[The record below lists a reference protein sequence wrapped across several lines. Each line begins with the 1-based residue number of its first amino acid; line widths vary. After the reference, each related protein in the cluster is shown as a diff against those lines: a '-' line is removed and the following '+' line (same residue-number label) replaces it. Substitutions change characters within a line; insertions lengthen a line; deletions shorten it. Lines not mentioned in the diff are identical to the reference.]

1 MGEIVSRVTPLK
13 NYRNIGIMAHIDAGK
28 TTTTERIL
36 YYTGIS
42 HKMGEVHDG
51 SATMD
56 WMEQEQE
63 RGITITSAATTCF
76 WSGTSNQY
84 NRHRINLIDTP
95 GHVDFTIE
103 VERSLRIL
111 DGAVAVFC
119 AVGGV
124 EPQSETVWKQADK
137 FDVPRIAFVNKMDRT
152 GANFFRVIDQ
162 IKDKLG
168 AKPLPLQIP
177 IGNERSFDGV
187 VDLIGMKALY
197 WDDAS
202 LGVKITSGEIP
213 IELREQSL
221 RLRSE
226 LEGIAA
232 EASDELTEK
241 YLEKGCLTS
250 EEIKIGLRI
259 LTLGNNLVP
268 VICGSAFKNK
278 GVQAIL
284 DGVIDY
290 LPAPIDI
297 PNINFSDCEGNNII
311 TKDDTAPFAAL
322 VFKISIDPFVGT
334 LSFLRVYRGKMKC
347 GDIVVNA
354 LSNKKEKV
362 NRLLQMHA
370 NSRVDINEVSAGDIV
385 AAVGLKHVQT
395 GVTLCD
401 PEEVITL
408 ETIRAPQPVI
418 SVAIEPSTVGDQAKM
433 AEALKKLSLEDPSLQ
448 VSEDKE
454 STQTLVS
461 GMGELHLDITIDRMR
476 REFGVDANIGSPQVS
491 YRETISAE
499 AINVEEEFDR
509 LIGDKRHYGSVV
521 VNVVPLARGQ
531 GFKFDANISEQII
544 PSKFLPIIKSGIEE
558 ALKDGVL
565 AGFELVDISVILSGG
580 NFHEVDSSEMAFKVA
595 ASMAFKKAVSQASP
609 CLLEPVMEVEI
620 NTPIEYQGVLSSDL
634 NKRRGVLK
642 GTGDSAAGLSMS
654 CDVPLAEMFGYATE
668 IRSLTKGRGTF
679 SMEFSHYENAPSNV
693 LDKFG
698 LGIKSAI

>member
-1 MGEIVSRVTPLK
+1 M
-13 NYRNIGIMAHIDAGK
+13 MAP
-28 TTTTERIL
+28 
-36 YYTGIS
+36 
-42 HKMGEVHDG
+42 
-51 SATMD
+51 ATMD

-202 LGVKITSGEIP
+202 LGVKITSGDIP
-213 IELREQSL
+213 IELKEQSL
-221 RLRSE
+221 KLRSE

-297 PNINFSDCEGNNII
+297 PNINFSDCEGNNFI

-499 AINVEEEFDR
+499 AVNVEEEFDR

-693 LDKFG
+693 LNKFG

>member
-1 MGEIVSRVTPLK
+1 MGEAVSRVTPLK
-13 NYRNIGIMAHIDAGK
+13 NCRNIGIMAHIDAGK

-36 YYTGIS
+36 FYTGIS

-51 SATMD
+51 AATMD

-76 WSGTSNQY
+76 WAGISNQY
-84 NRHRINLIDTP
+84 ERHRINIIDTP

-152 GANFFRVIDQ
+152 GANFYRVIDQ

-168 AKPLPLQIP
+168 GKPLPIQIP
-177 IGNERSFDGV
+177 IGNEASFDGV

-197 WDDAS
+197 WDEPS
-202 LGVKITSGEIP
+202 LGVKITSREIP
-213 IELREQSL
+213 AELKEQSL
-221 RLRSE
+221 KLRSE

-232 EASDELTEK
+232 EASDELTER
-241 YLEKGCLTS
+241 YLEEGCLSS
-250 EEIKIGLRI
+250 EEIKSGLRI
-259 LTLGNNLVP
+259 LTLANDLVP

-284 DGVIDY
+284 DGVVDY
-290 LPAPIDI
+290 LPAPGDI
-297 PNINFSDCEGNNII
+297 PNVTFSDSGESNTI
-311 TKDDTAPFAAL
+311 TQDDGGPFAAL
-322 VFKISIDPFVGT
+322 VFKILVDPFVGT
-334 LSFLRVYRGKMKC
+334 LSFLRVYRGKIRR
-347 GDIVVNA
+347 GDLVVNA

-362 NRLLQMHA
+362 NRILQMHA
-370 NSRVDINEVSAGDIV
+370 NSRVDIKEVSAGDIV

-395 GVTLCD
+395 GTTLCN
-401 PEEVITL
+401 PKEIIAL
-408 ETIRAPQPVI
+408 ETIRAPKPVI
-418 SVAIEPSTVGDQAKM
+418 SVAIEPATIGDQAKM
-433 AEALKKLSLEDPSLQ
+433 GDALKKLALEDPSLQ
-448 VSEDKE
+448 ISEDKD

-461 GMGELHLDITIDRMR
+461 GMGELHLDITIDRMK

-491 YRETISAE
+491 YRETVSTE
-499 AINVEEEFDR
+499 AISIEEEFNR
-509 LIGDKRHYGSVV
+509 LIGDKRHYGSVTV
-521 VNVVPLARGQ
+521 DVAPLARGQ
-531 GFKFDANISEQII
+531 GFKFDTDIGEETI
-544 PSKFLPIIKSGIEE
+544 PNKFLPTIKIGIEE
-558 ALKDGVL
+558 ALRDGVL
-565 AGFELVDISVILSGG
+565 AGFELVDISVVVTGG
-580 NFHEVDSSEMAFKVA
+580 SFHEVDSTEMAFKVA
-595 ASMAFKKAVSQASP
+595 ASMAFKKAVSQAKP

-634 NKRRGVLK
+634 NKRRGILK
-642 GTGDSAAGLSMS
+642 GTGESVAGLLIR

-679 SMEFSHYENAPSNV
+679 SMEFSHYENAPINV
-693 LDKFG
+693 LEKFG
-698 LGIKSAI
+698 FRTKSAI

>member
-51 SATMD
+51 AATMD

-76 WSGTSNQY
+76 WSGISNQY
-84 NRHRINLIDTP
+84 DKHRINIIDTP

-152 GANFFRVIDQ
+152 GANFFRVIEQ

-168 AKPLPLQIP
+168 GKPLPLQIP
-177 IGNERSFDGV
+177 IGNEHSFDGV

-213 IELREQSL
+213 LELKEQSL

-241 YLEKGCLTS
+241 YLEEGCLTS
-250 EEIKIGLRI
+250 EEIKLGLRI

-284 DGVIDY
+284 DGVVDY
-290 LPAPIDI
+290 LPAPNDI
-297 PNINFSDCEGNNII
+297 SNLNFSNSKKNNFI
-311 TKDDTAPFAAL
+311 TKDNTAPFAAL

-334 LSFLRVYRGKMKC
+334 LSFLRVYRGQMKC
-347 GDIVVNA
+347 GDTVINA
-354 LSNKKEKV
+354 LNNKKEKV

-395 GVTLCD
+395 GITLCD
-401 PEEVITL
+401 PKQVITL

-418 SVAIEPSTVGDQAKM
+418 SVAIEPSTIGDQAKM
-433 AEALKKLSLEDPSLQ
+433 ADALRKLSLEDPSLQ

-491 YRETISAE
+491 YRETISAV
-499 AINVEEEFDR
+499 ALNVGEEFDR
-509 LIGDKRHYGSVV
+509 LIGDKRHYGSVTI
-521 VNVVPLARGQ
+521 NIVPLARGQ
-531 GFKFDANISEQII
+531 GFKFDSDISEEII
-544 PSKFLPIIKSGIEE
+544 PSRFLPIIKSGIEE

-565 AGFELVDISVILSGG
+565 AGFELVDISVVLSGG
-580 NFHEVDSSEMAFKVA
+580 SFHEVDSSEMAFKVA

-620 NTPIEYQGVLSSDL
+620 STPIEYQGVLSSDL

-642 GTGDSAAGLSMS
+642 GTGESVAGLSIL

-693 LDKFG
+693 LEKFG

>member
-213 IELREQSL
+213 IELKEQSL

-297 PNINFSDCEGNNII
+297 PNINFSDCEGNNFI

-499 AINVEEEFDR
+499 AVNVEEEFDR

>member
-1 MGEIVSRVTPLK
+1 MSRVTPIK

-51 SATMD
+51 AATMD

-76 WSGTSNQY
+76 WAGTRDQY
-84 NRHRINLIDTP
+84 DKHRINIIDTP

-168 AKPLPLQIP
+168 GKPLPLQIP

-197 WDDAS
+197 WDEAS

-213 IELREQSL
+213 ADLKEQSL
-221 RLRSE
+221 KLRSE

-232 EASDELTEK
+232 EASDELTER
-241 YLEKGCLTS
+241 YLEEGCLTS
-250 EEIKIGLRI
+250 EEIKTGLRI
-259 LTLGNNLVP
+259 LTLGNHLVP

-284 DGVIDY
+284 DGVVDY
-290 LPAPIDI
+290 LPAPGDI
-297 PNINFSDCEGNNII
+297 PNVTFPDRGNNDTIAQ
-311 TKDDTAPFAAL
+311 DDDAPFAAL
-322 VFKISIDPFVGT
+322 VFKILIDPFVGT
-334 LSFLRVYRGKMKC
+334 LSFLRVYRGKIKC
-347 GDIVVNA
+347 GDLVINA
-354 LSNKKEKV
+354 LSNKKEKI
-362 NRLLQMHA
+362 NRILQMHA
-370 NSRVDINEVSAGDIV
+370 NSRIDVKEVCAGDIV

-395 GVTLCD
+395 GTTLCD
-401 PEEVITL
+401 PKEIIAL

-418 SVAIEPSTVGDQAKM
+418 SVAIEPATVGDQAKM
-433 AEALKKLSLEDPSLQ
+433 ADALKKLALEDPSLHI
-448 VSEDKE
+448 SEDKE

-461 GMGELHLDITIDRMR
+461 GMGELHLDITIDRMK

-491 YRETISAE
+491 YRETISTE
-499 AINVEEEFDR
+499 AVSVEEEFNR
-509 LIGDKRHYGSVV
+509 LIGDKRHYGSVTIDIA
-521 VNVVPLARGQ
+521 PLARGQ
-531 GFKFDANISEQII
+531 GFKFDTDIREETI
-544 PSKFLPIIKSGIEE
+544 PNKFLPTIKSGVEE
-558 ALKDGVL
+558 ALRDGVL
-565 AGFELVDISVILSGG
+565 AGFELVDISVVVTGG
-580 NFHEVDSSEMAFKVA
+580 DFHEVDSTEMAFKVA
-595 ASMAFKKAVSQASP
+595 ASMAFKKAVSLAKP
-609 CLLEPVMEVEI
+609 RLLEPVMEVEI
-620 NTPIEYQGVLSSDL
+620 NTPIEYQGALSSDL
-634 NKRRGVLK
+634 NKRRGILK
-642 GTGDSAAGLSMS
+642 GTGESVAGLSIR

-679 SMEFSHYENAPSNV
+679 SMEFSHYENAPTNV
-693 LDKFG
+693 LEKFG
-698 LGIKSAI
+698 LGIKNAI

>member
-1 MGEIVSRVTPLK
+1 MGEAVSRVTPLK
-13 NYRNIGIMAHIDAGK
+13 NCRNIGIMAHIDAGK

-36 YYTGIS
+36 FYTGIS

-51 SATMD
+51 AATMD

-76 WSGTSNQY
+76 WAGISNQY
-84 NRHRINLIDTP
+84 ERHRINIIDTP

-152 GANFFRVIDQ
+152 GANFYRVIDQ

-168 AKPLPLQIP
+168 GKPLPIQIP
-177 IGNERSFDGV
+177 IGNEASFDGV

-197 WDDAS
+197 WDEPS
-202 LGVKITSGEIP
+202 LGVKITSREIP
-213 IELREQSL
+213 AELKEQSL
-221 RLRSE
+221 KLRSE

-232 EASDELTEK
+232 EASDELTER
-241 YLEKGCLTS
+241 YLEEGCLSS
-250 EEIKIGLRI
+250 EEIKSGLRI
-259 LTLGNNLVP
+259 LTLANDLVP

-284 DGVIDY
+284 DGVVDY
-290 LPAPIDI
+290 LPAPGDI
-297 PNINFSDCEGNNII
+297 PNVTFSDSGESNTI
-311 TKDDTAPFAAL
+311 TQDDGGPFAAL
-322 VFKISIDPFVGT
+322 VFKILVDPFVGT
-334 LSFLRVYRGKMKC
+334 LSFLRVYRGKIRR
-347 GDIVVNA
+347 GDLVVNA

-362 NRLLQMHA
+362 NRILQMHA
-370 NSRVDINEVSAGDIV
+370 NSRVDIKEVSAGDIV

-395 GVTLCD
+395 GTTLCD
-401 PEEVITL
+401 PKEIIAL
-408 ETIRAPQPVI
+408 ETIRAPKPVI
-418 SVAIEPSTVGDQAKM
+418 SVAIEPATIGDQAKM
-433 AEALKKLSLEDPSLQ
+433 GDALKKLALEDPSLQ
-448 VSEDKE
+448 ISEDKD

-461 GMGELHLDITIDRMR
+461 GMGELHLDITIDRMK

-491 YRETISAE
+491 YRETVSTE
-499 AINVEEEFDR
+499 AISIKEEFNR
-509 LIGDKRHYGSVV
+509 LIGDKRHYGSVTV
-521 VNVVPLARGQ
+521 DVAPLARGQ
-531 GFKFDANISEQII
+531 GFKFDTDIGEETI
-544 PSKFLPIIKSGIEE
+544 PNKFLPTIKIGIEE
-558 ALKDGVL
+558 ALRDGVL
-565 AGFELVDISVILSGG
+565 AGFELVDISVVVTGG
-580 NFHEVDSSEMAFKVA
+580 SFHEVDSTEMAFKVA
-595 ASMAFKKAVSQASP
+595 ASMAFKKAVSQAKP

-634 NKRRGVLK
+634 NKRRGILK
-642 GTGDSAAGLSMS
+642 GTGESVAGLLIR

-679 SMEFSHYENAPSNV
+679 SMEFSHYENAPINV
-693 LDKFG
+693 LEKFG
-698 LGIKSAI
+698 FRTKSAI

>member
-1 MGEIVSRVTPLK
+1 MSRVTPLK

-213 IELREQSL
+213 IELKEQSL

-297 PNINFSDCEGNNII
+297 PNINFSDCEGNNFI

-499 AINVEEEFDR
+499 AVNVEEEFDR

>member
-213 IELREQSL
+213 IELKEQSL

-334 LSFLRVYRGKMKC
+334 LSFLSVYRGKMKC

-499 AINVEEEFDR
+499 AVNVEEEFDR

-521 VNVVPLARGQ
+521 VDVVPLARGQ

>member
-1 MGEIVSRVTPLK
+1 MGEAVSRVTPLK
-13 NYRNIGIMAHIDAGK
+13 NCRNIGIMAHIDAGK

-36 YYTGIS
+36 FYTGIS

-51 SATMD
+51 AATMD

-76 WSGTSNQY
+76 WAGISNQY
-84 NRHRINLIDTP
+84 ERHRINIIDTP

-152 GANFFRVIDQ
+152 GANFYRVIDQ

-168 AKPLPLQIP
+168 GKPLPIQIP
-177 IGNERSFDGV
+177 IGNEASFDGV

-197 WDDAS
+197 WDEPS
-202 LGVKITSGEIP
+202 LGVKITSREIP
-213 IELREQSL
+213 AELKEQSL
-221 RLRSE
+221 KLRSE

-232 EASDELTEK
+232 EASDELTER
-241 YLEKGCLTS
+241 YLEEGCLSS
-250 EEIKIGLRI
+250 EEIKSGLRI
-259 LTLGNNLVP
+259 LTLANDLVP

-284 DGVIDY
+284 DGVVDY
-290 LPAPIDI
+290 LPAPGDI
-297 PNINFSDCEGNNII
+297 PNVTFSDSGESNTI
-311 TKDDTAPFAAL
+311 TQDDGGPFAAL
-322 VFKISIDPFVGT
+322 VFKILVDPFVGT
-334 LSFLRVYRGKMKC
+334 LSFLRVYRGKIRR
-347 GDIVVNA
+347 GDLVVNA

-362 NRLLQMHA
+362 NRILQMHA
-370 NSRVDINEVSAGDIV
+370 NSRVDIKEVSAGDIV

-395 GVTLCD
+395 GTTLCD
-401 PEEVITL
+401 PKEIIAL
-408 ETIRAPQPVI
+408 ETIRAPKPVI
-418 SVAIEPSTVGDQAKM
+418 SVAIEPATIGDQAKM
-433 AEALKKLSLEDPSLQ
+433 GDALKKLALEDPSLQ
-448 VSEDKE
+448 ISEDKD

-461 GMGELHLDITIDRMR
+461 GMGELHLDITIDRMK

-491 YRETISAE
+491 YRETVSTE
-499 AINVEEEFDR
+499 AISIEEEFNR
-509 LIGDKRHYGSVV
+509 LIGDKRHYGSVTV
-521 VNVVPLARGQ
+521 DVAPLARGQ
-531 GFKFDANISEQII
+531 GFKFDTDIGEETI
-544 PSKFLPIIKSGIEE
+544 PNKFLPTIKIGIEE
-558 ALKDGVL
+558 ALRDGVL
-565 AGFELVDISVILSGG
+565 AGFELVDISVVVTGG
-580 NFHEVDSSEMAFKVA
+580 SFHEVDSTEMAFKVA
-595 ASMAFKKAVSQASP
+595 ASMAFKKAVSQAKP

-634 NKRRGVLK
+634 NKRRGILK
-642 GTGDSAAGLSMS
+642 GTGESVAGLLIR

-679 SMEFSHYENAPSNV
+679 SMEFSHYENAPINV
-693 LDKFG
+693 LEKFG
-698 LGIKSAI
+698 FRTKSAI

>member
-213 IELREQSL
+213 IELKEQSL

-297 PNINFSDCEGNNII
+297 PNINFSDCEGNNFI

>member
-51 SATMD
+51 AATMD

-84 NRHRINLIDTP
+84 DKHRINIIDTP

-168 AKPLPLQIP
+168 GKPLPLQIP
-177 IGNERSFDGV
+177 IGNEHSFDGV

-213 IELREQSL
+213 LELKEQSL
-221 RLRSE
+221 KLRSE

-284 DGVIDY
+284 DGVVDY
-290 LPAPIDI
+290 LPAPIDL
-297 PNINFSDCEGNNII
+297 PNINFPDSEGNNFI
-311 TKDDTAPFAAL
+311 TKDETASFAAL

-334 LSFLRVYRGKMKC
+334 LTFLRVYRGKIKC

-354 LSNKKEKV
+354 SSNKKEKV

-370 NSRVDINEVSAGDIV
+370 NSRVDIKEVSAGDIV
-385 AAVGLKHVQT
+385 AAVGLKHVRT
-395 GVTLCD
+395 AVTLCD
-401 PEEVITL
+401 PKEVITL

-433 AEALKKLSLEDPSLQ
+433 ADALKKLSLEDPSLQ

-476 REFGVDANIGSPQVS
+476 REFGVDANIGNPQVT

-499 AINVEEEFDR
+499 AVNVEEEFDR
-509 LIGDKRHYGSVV
+509 LIGDKRHYGSVT

-531 GFKFDANISEQII
+531 GFKFDANVSEQII
-544 PSKFLPIIKSGIEE
+544 PSKFIPIIKSGIQE
-558 ALKDGVL
+558 ALKDGVM

-580 NFHEVDSSEMAFKVA
+580 NFHEVDSTEMAFKVA

-620 NTPIEYQGVLSSDL
+620 NTPIEYQGVLTSDL

-642 GTGDSAAGLSMS
+642 GTGESTAGLSIS

-698 LGIKSAI
+698 LGIESAI